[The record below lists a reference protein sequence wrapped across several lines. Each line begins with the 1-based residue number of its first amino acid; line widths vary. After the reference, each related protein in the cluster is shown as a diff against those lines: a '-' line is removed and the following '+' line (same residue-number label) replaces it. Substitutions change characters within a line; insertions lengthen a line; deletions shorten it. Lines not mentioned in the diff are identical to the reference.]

1 MNLPKPELYVIYTG
15 NRTHIPDTLSL
26 QKDFFDGEKI
36 ALEAKIKVLY
46 QENEVDIIGQYI
58 MFCKVY
64 QEQRKQYGNTKQAVT
79 ETIRICKNRDV
90 LKEYLESKEQEVVD
104 MMMTLFDDE
113 QILKA
118 YTKDIE
124 DSRDRVTAER
134 MIKKGKMSLED
145 IADCVPSLSLEELKE
160 LQANIMQLA

>member
-1 MNLPKPELYVIYTG
+1 
-15 NRTHIPDTLSL
+15 
-26 QKDFFDGEKI
+26 
-36 ALEAKIKVLY
+36 
-46 QENEVDIIGQYI
+46 
-58 MFCKVY
+58 
-64 QEQRKQYGNTKQAVT
+64 
-79 ETIRICKNRDV
+79 
-90 LKEYLESKEQEVVD
+90 